1 VNLRVITAR
10 GWGWGIVSLL
20 SLLFGVAAGWNE
32 FIGLGLAGLFTFGMA
47 TLYAL
52 FRHAHAVT
60 FALAHPRVTVGEQ
73 ADLVVTVS
81 NPTSRSLPALDIFV
95 PVGENQVMCEINRL
109 RRLQSQDVTLPIP
122 TTHRG
127 VIPVGPIRIVRQ
139 DPLGL
144 VSREVTHGNAATLF
158 VHPLTIG
165 LMSMS
170 TGFVRDLEGNPTRDL
185 TDSDLSFHALRE
197 YVPGDDR
204 RNIHWKST
212 AKTGQFM
219 VRQYE
224 QTRRSHLMIA
234 LDSDPAAVGS
244 DEEFELA
251 VSAAASLGVRAIR
264 DTRELSVLVSAEAK
278 PAPTGRLSALREA
291 AVAAARDFAAA
302 RRADRPRSAERVRA
316 LSTISRERLLD
327 ELSAVNLAEGSPS
340 LIELARQAAAH
351 AADVSVAFLV
361 TGAGVD
367 AKTMHSA
374 SVAFPQGVEV
384 VVVACA
390 PEAAP
395 SMKRIGRLTVA
406 TIGRLDDL
414 QQLMGKRMAIA

>member
-1 VNLRVITAR
+1 VSLRVITAR

-20 SLLFGVAAGWNE
+20 SLLCGVAAGWNE

-81 NPTSRSLPALDIFV
+81 NPTSRGLPALDIFV

-109 RRLQSQDVTLPIP
+109 RRQQFEDVTLPIP

-127 VIPVGPIRIVRQ
+127 VIPVGPARVVRQ

-144 VSREVTHGNAATLF
+144 VSREVTHGDAATLF

-264 DTRELSVLVSAEAK
+264 DTRDLSVLVSAEAK

-291 AVAAARDFAAA
+291 AVAAARDFADA
-302 RRADRPRSAERVRA
+302 RRADRSRSAARVRA